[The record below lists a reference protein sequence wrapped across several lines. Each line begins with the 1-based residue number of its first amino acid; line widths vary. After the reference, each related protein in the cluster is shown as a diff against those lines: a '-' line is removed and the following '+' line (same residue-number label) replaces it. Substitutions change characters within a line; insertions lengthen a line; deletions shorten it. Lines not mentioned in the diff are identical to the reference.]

1 MKITLNGEQ
10 AEVAEQTSLLDL
22 LEVSG
27 YKDRRV
33 AVEINRRIVPRSAY
47 AEQQLQPDDR
57 IEIVHAI
64 GGG

>member
-10 AEVAEQTSLLDL
+10 VEVAERASLLDL

-27 YKDRRV
+27 FKDRRV
-33 AVEINRRIVPRSAY
+33 AVEINRRIVPRSTY
-47 AEQQLQPDDR
+47 ETQQLQADDR